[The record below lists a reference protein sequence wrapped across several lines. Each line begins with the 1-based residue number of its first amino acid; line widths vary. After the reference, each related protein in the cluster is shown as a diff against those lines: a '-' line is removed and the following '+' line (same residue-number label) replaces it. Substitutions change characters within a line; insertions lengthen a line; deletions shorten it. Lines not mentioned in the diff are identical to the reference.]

1 MNAAEPTQD
10 VSSPTRTKES
20 FKQIDASE
28 VIEEGDENEDIFAGE
43 YEEYVEPVY
52 FAHPE
57 ANDPVPPVEDFSS
70 LVKPKRNQLFK
81 IIITRPKREFESPYT
96 FNDKGPG
103 EEGTVA
109 TFEIKSRPNNE
120 YQTLER
126 VYIELGLQTANDSIE
141 KSYQVPKMR
150 TKNSFSQVEVGLSDI
165 KEKFESAANSYLTNS
180 INLVNIENFLNKVRS
195 LMEQALQSNETIDI
209 FQNDF
214 DLDQNTMVKTDEE
227 KKDKKVEM
235 RTFRANISGQKGKGA
250 KKNVNYIRFVRPD
263 EIYLAHTL
271 IRNLTFE
278 ERTKVVGIPYTAQI
292 YFWNFNNRE
301 INSPVFVLDV
311 PMEITVFEFC
321 PTNIDKLACG
331 LYSGQIIF
339 FDFKDLLGILN
350 RASDSELL
358 SNNKKGKFI
367 INLI

>member
-1 MNAAEPTQD
+1 M
-10 VSSPTRTKES
+10 
-20 FKQIDASE
+20 
-28 VIEEGDENEDIFAGE
+28 
-43 YEEYVEPVY
+43 
-52 FAHPE
+52 
-57 ANDPVPPVEDFSS
+57 
-70 LVKPKRNQLFK
+70 
-81 IIITRPKREFESPYT
+81 
-96 FNDKGPG
+96 
-103 EEGTVA
+103 
-109 TFEIKSRPNNE
+109 
-120 YQTLER
+120 
-126 VYIELGLQTANDSIE
+126 
-141 KSYQVPKMR
+141 
-150 TKNSFSQVEVGLSDI
+150 
-165 KEKFESAANSYLTNS
+165 
-180 INLVNIENFLNKVRS
+180 
-195 LMEQALQSNETIDI
+195 
-209 FQNDF
+209 
-214 DLDQNTMVKTDEE
+214 
-227 KKDKKVEM
+227 
-235 RTFRANISGQKGKGA
+235 
-250 KKNVNYIRFVRPD
+250 RPD